1 MEYKLAKNEIIL
13 PEITAKKGQSLY
25 LNYAN
30 LEGYEVKVNGKV
42 REMKDNPL
50 DFMIIDLDEGVNN
63 VTIKY
68 KSPAYKYI
76 LLGVIAGG
84 LILALYEVLKKKLP
98 VALEKAEIVIPY
110 LAYAL
115 AAALAGFFI
124 VFPTGVFLYKF
135 FFKYL
140 KIIFGG
146 K

>member
-1 MEYKLAKNEIIL
+1 
-13 PEITAKKGQSLY
+13 
-25 LNYAN
+25 
-30 LEGYEVKVNGKV
+30 
-42 REMKDNPL
+42 MKDNPL

-115 AAALAGFFI
+115 AAALEGFFI